1 METIALTNAPVPAG
15 ATLVARPR
23 LTLAAIADLRASDND
38 PETSR
43 ARRRARR
50 GRPASRGSRSNAR
63 RAWVRESVEAF
74 L

>member
-1 METIALTNAPVPAG
+1 METIALANTPALAG
-15 ATLVARPR
+15 ATLVVRSR
-23 LTLAAIADLRASDND
+23 LTLATIADLRASDND

-43 ARRRARR
+43 ARRRALR
-50 GRPASRGSRSNAR
+50 GRPTGRGSRSDAR